1 MSIVLCWMSVLG
13 ALFLSLIDKAASRKA
28 GNHRAVYPVLAT
40 KACKEEKRVEIAE
53 RKAA

>member
-13 ALFLSLIDKAASRKA
+13 ALFLNLIDKAASRKA
-28 GNHRAVYPVLAT
+28 GSARGAYPVLVA
-40 KACKEEKRVEIAE
+40 KEHDGEDFVKVAE